1 VQLIGRVLFGGI
13 ALIIWLAVWLI
24 GQPPAI
30 SMFWE
35 RADAI
40 VATHETR
47 EVYDGLGIVQRTDPI
62 IEVMGGANQ
71 RRPIRLIVEDAV
83 GDRDAAIAQW
93 PVGLTVS
100 VRVSPGGD
108 VAYPSFRRPFMIIPA
123 VALTIILVV
132 LAFIVFRPFHE
143 KRWKAQGGEAAR
155 KNAGLSFRPI
165 AFLFGL
171 AFTGIPLVLAYFF
184 WTFGDPPPYSIAWP
198 RSDMTVASSTVRR
211 HQVGNGTVAA
221 YVDVM
226 VTSSDRVDN
235 GGVPLEGITWG
246 WISIPEAEKLR
257 ESRYLPGET
266 VRAMQS
272 PDGKLYVVRWRFA
285 DFLAI
290 IIIPL
295 GLIMVPIGLFAF
307 RLAFG

>member
-1 VQLIGRVLFGGI
+1 MKLMGQLLFGVI
-13 ALIIWLAVWLI
+13 ALIILLAVWLI

-30 SMFWE
+30 SIFWQK
-35 RADAI
+35 ADVV

-62 IEVMGGANQ
+62 VEIQDGANQ
-71 RRPIRLIVEDAV
+71 HRPLRLIVEDAV
-83 GDRDAAIAQW
+83 GERDAAIAQW

-100 VRVSPGGD
+100 VRMSPGGD
-108 VAYPSFRRPFMIIPA
+108 IAYPSDRRPFMMIPA
-123 VALTIILVV
+123 IALTILFIV
-132 LAFIVFRPFHE
+132 LAYIVFRPFNE
-143 KRWKAQGGEAAR
+143 KRWRAQGGGALR

-165 AFLFGL
+165 AFLFGV

-198 RSDMTVASSTVRR
+198 RSEMTVASSAVRR

-226 VTSSDRVDN
+226 VTSPDRVDN
-235 GGVPLEGITWG
+235 GGFPLEGITWG
-246 WISIPEAEKLR
+246 WIPIPEAEELR
-257 ESRYLPGET
+257 EARYLPGET

-285 DFLAI
+285 DFLALM
-290 IIIPL
+290 IIPL
-295 GLIMVPIGLFAF
+295 GLITVPVGLFAF
-307 RLAFG
+307 RMAFG